1 MRTDTQRKSDVKI
14 GPPPKKWRNW
24 YVVVLPFKC
33 TRTKRSLLP
42 GEVFAGTEIHPSKEI
57 AEQSALKCIGDPRYA
72 TGVGYA
78 RYLGA
83 EPEE

>member
-1 MRTDTQRKSDVKI
+1 MSTDTKRKPDVKV
-14 GPPPKKWRNW
+14 GPPSKKWRNW
-24 YVVVLPFKC
+24 YVVVSPFVNTT
-33 TRTKRSLLP
+33 TRRTLLP
-42 GEVFAGTEIHPSKEI
+42 GAVFPGTDIHPSKEI
-57 AEQSALKCIGDPRYA
+57 AEQAALKCIGDPKYA